1 MRLELTKHYADF
13 IHESILVGRYWYQDP
28 FKPHIHPLNTPNGWT
43 ISLRS
48 PHDHPHHKG
57 LMYSLRASDINFWE
71 EYATSDEEK
80 VGYQHHDAFTDL
92 ITEGEEVG
100 FSEQLT
106 WLATDGSL
114 PTFDEVRKVTCHYL
128 TGANKCFHW
137 RWSTE
142 LAAKRD
148 LNLTLSQWSIPNK
161 CGRRIN
167 YHGLGLRLRRDF
179 GCTGGNKLLLDGQ
192 PTAFDEALGLTPKQ
206 ATFVGSLDE
215 TLAKAGVTI
224 APGPSHGLFVLE
236 SPFAFISFGPT
247 VLASLGLEKGDTLN
261 DSYALSVFDGEWL

>member
-13 IHESILVGRYWYQDP
+13 IHESVLVGRYWYHDP
-28 FKPHIHPLNTPNGWT
+28 FKPHIHPLNTPDGCT

-57 LMYSLRASDINFWE
+57 LMYSLRAADINFWE
-71 EYATSDEEK
+71 EYATSDLEK
-80 VGYQHHDAFTDL
+80 VGRQRHDEFRDVIAQ
-92 ITEGEEVG
+92 GEEIG
-100 FSEQLT
+100 FSQQLN
-106 WLATDGSL
+106 WLAMDGSL
-114 PTFDEVRKVTCHYL
+114 PTFDETRTLICRYL
-128 TGANKCFHW
+128 TSPNRRFHW

-142 LAAKRD
+142 LVAKRD
-148 LNLTLSQWSIPNK
+148 LTLTLSQWSIQNK
-161 CGRRIN
+161 SGLRIN

-179 GCTGGNKLLLDGQ
+179 GCTGGNKLVLDGK

-215 TLAKAGVTI
+215 TFQKAGVSI
-224 APGPSHGLFVLE
+224 APGSSHGLFVLE

-247 VLASLGLEKGDTLN
+247 VLAGLTLKAGDTLA
-261 DSYALSVFDGEWL
+261 DSYSVSVFDGDPL